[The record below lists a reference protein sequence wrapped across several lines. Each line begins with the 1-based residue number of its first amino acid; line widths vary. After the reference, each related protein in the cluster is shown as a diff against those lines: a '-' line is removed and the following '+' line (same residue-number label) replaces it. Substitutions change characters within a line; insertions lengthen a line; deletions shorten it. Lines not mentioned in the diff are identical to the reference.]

1 MPRELTSVPFSVTQD
16 SIRTYAEITGDYNP
30 LHLDEE
36 FAAKTPMK
44 GVIAHGTMSLSLIWQ
59 SLTATFGIEH
69 LKDLSVTIQ
78 FDGKEFGPFNAR
90 GSRRNP
96 GTYQTRHIFTT
107 PGEGEVTLSFKKAA
121 SDEVLTLTLPFA
133 VHSRKS
139 IEIP

>member
-1 MPRELTSVPFSVTQD
+1 
-16 SIRTYAEITGDYNP
+16 
-30 LHLDEE
+30 
-36 FAAKTPMK
+36 MK
-44 GVIAHGTMSLSLIWQ
+44 LFVAILSLTVAATAFGHETREIGGMQ
-59 SLTATFGIEH
+59 VVFGGEPEPVLDGEICFLTWRFSDLKTEEPVATLE
-69 LKDLSVTIQ
+69 DLSVTIQ
-78 FDGKEFGPFNAR
+78 FDGKEFGPFYAR

-107 PGEGEVTLSFKKAA
+107 PGDGEVTLSFKKAS